1 MTTRYL
7 KINNSYNH
15 MLSLPDLKEKQ
26 VLFVKTEQGIDN
38 NLKIINDNIVLL
50 KDGKVQN
57 RLSCSKALAV
67 FIVGE
72 CTLTSVL
79 IRKSLDYGV
88 SIFLLRDS
96 LENYTSMDSK
106 ADGNY
111 LLRMKQYAFMEE
123 LPMAKCI
130 VKNKVRND
138 LKLLKSTGKI
148 DSEKYKIQKKAI
160 MKKIDN
166 VRGEK
171 ELLGI
176 EGSFAKK
183 FFSIYFEELDWYKRM
198 PRTKID
204 PYNVLLDMGY
214 TFMFN
219 YVDCL
224 LNLFGFDTYKGFY
237 HKLYFQRKSLS
248 CDRVEPCRCLIE
260 RKLLTAYHLGQI
272 DKKDFKKINGRYV
285 LSYDKSSKYA
295 KIFLDEIMDNKED
308 IYLYIKQF
316 YRHIMFEDTDFPDFK
331 IR

>member
-1 MTTRYL
+1 
-7 KINNSYNH
+7 
-15 MLSLPDLKEKQ
+15 MLSLPDLREKQ
-26 VLFVKTEQGIDN
+26 VLFVKTERGVEN
-38 NLKIINDNIVLL
+38 NLKIINDNVVLL

-67 FIVGE
+67 FIIGD
-72 CTLTSVL
+72 CSLTSVL

-88 SIFLLRDS
+88 SIFLLRDN
-96 LENYTSMDSK
+96 LENYASIESR

-111 LLRMKQYAFMEE
+111 LLRMKQYAFADE
-123 LPMAKCI
+123 LVLAKYI

-138 LKLLKSTGKI
+138 LKLMKSAGKI
-148 DSEKYKIQKKAI
+148 ASEEYKAQKKE
-160 MKKIDN
+160 MMSKIDAA
-166 VRGEK
+166 REEK
-171 ELLGI
+171 ELLGL

-183 FFSIYFEELDWYKRM
+183 FFSLYFEELDWYKRM

-248 CDRVEPCRCLIE
+248 CDLVEPLRCLIE
-260 RKLLTAYHLGQI
+260 RKLLSAYHLGQI
-272 DKKDFKKINGRYV
+272 DKKDFKRIKGRYI
-285 LSYDKSSKYA
+285 LEYDKSSKYS
-295 KIFLDEIMDNKED
+295 KLFLDEIMDNKED
-308 IYLYIKQF
+308 VYLYIKQF
-316 YRHIMFEDTDFPDFK
+316 YRFMMFEDTDFPDFK

>member
-1 MTTRYL
+1 
-7 KINNSYNH
+7 

-26 VLFVKTEQGIDN
+26 VLFVKTEQGVDN

-72 CTLTSVL
+72 CTITSTL

-106 ADGNY
+106 AAGNY
-111 LLRMKQYAFMEE
+111 LLRMKQYKFTDE
-123 LPMAKCI
+123 LSLAKYI
-130 VKNKVRND
+130 VKNKIRND
-138 LKLLKSTGKI
+138 LRLLKNAEKISSEEYKTSKKEIFQKI
-148 DSEKYKIQKKAI
+148 D
-160 MKKIDN
+160 D
-166 VRGEK
+166 VREEK

-183 FFSIYFEELDWYKRM
+183 FFGMYFAELGWYKRM

-214 TFMFN
+214 TFIFN
-219 YVDCL
+219 YADCL

-248 CDRVEPCRCLIE
+248 CDMVEPLRCLIE
-260 RKLLTAYHLGQI
+260 RRLLSAYHLGQI
-272 DKKDFKKINGRYV
+272 DKKDFQHINGRYV
-285 LSYDKSSKYA
+285 LKYDKSSKYA
-295 KIFLDEIMDNKED
+295 KIFLDEIMSNKED
-308 IYLYIKQF
+308 IYLYIKQY
-316 YRHIMFEDTDFPDFK
+316 YRFTMFEDVDFPDFK

>member
-1 MTTRYL
+1 
-7 KINNSYNH
+7 

-26 VLFVKTEQGIDN
+26 VLFVKTSQGVEN

-72 CTLTSVL
+72 CTLTSAL
-79 IRKSLDYGV
+79 IKKSMDYGV

-111 LLRMKQYAFMEE
+111 LLRMKQYALRENDE
-123 LPMAKCI
+123 LALAKNI
-130 VKNKVRND
+130 VKNKIRND
-138 LKLLKSTGKI
+138 LKLLKSAGKI
-148 DSEKYKIQKKAI
+148 SSEEYKAQKKD
-160 MKKIDN
+160 MMEKIEEAAE
-166 VRGEK
+166 EK

-183 FFSIYFEELDWYKRM
+183 FFSLYFEELDWYRRM

-204 PYNVLLDMGY
+204 PYNVLLDIGY

-248 CDRVEPCRCLIE
+248 CDMVEPLRCLIE
-260 RKLLTAYHLGQI
+260 RKLLTANHLGQI

-295 KIFLDEIMDNKED
+295 KIFLDEIMDNKEE

-316 YRHIMFEDTDFPDFK
+316 YRHMMFEDAEFPDFK

>member
-1 MTTRYL
+1 
-7 KINNSYNH
+7 

-67 FIVGE
+67 LIVGE
-72 CTLTSVL
+72 CTLTSAL

-111 LLRMKQYAFMEE
+111 LLRMKQYALKGNDE
-123 LPMAKCI
+123 LTLAKNI

-138 LKLLKSTGKI
+138 LNLLKSTNKITSEEYKTQKRQMMQKI
-148 DSEKYKIQKKAI
+148 DEASE
-160 MKKIDN
+160 
-166 VRGEK
+166 EK

-176 EGSFAKK
+176 EGSFAKR
-183 FFSIYFEELDWYKRM
+183 FFNLYFEELDWYKRM

-248 CDRVEPCRCLIE
+248 CDMVEPCRCIIE

-272 DKKDFKKINGRYV
+272 DKKDFKKINGKYV

-295 KIFLDEIMDNKED
+295 KFFLDEIMENKEE
-308 IYLYIKQF
+308 IYLYVKQF
-316 YRHIMFEDTDFPDFK
+316 YRHIMFEDTEFPDFK

>member
-1 MTTRYL
+1 
-7 KINNSYNH
+7 

-26 VLFVKTEQGIDN
+26 VLFVKTSQGIEN

-67 FIVGE
+67 FIMGE
-72 CTLTSVL
+72 CTLTRAL
-79 IRKSLDYGV
+79 LRKSLDYGV
-88 SIFLLRDS
+88 SIFLLRDN
-96 LENYTSMDSK
+96 LENYTSMDSR

-111 LLRMKQYAFMEE
+111 LLRMKQYALKESDE
-123 LPMAKCI
+123 LALAKNI
-130 VKNKVRND
+130 VKNKIRND
-138 LKLLKSTGKI
+138 LKLLKSAGKI
-148 DSEKYKIQKKAI
+148 SPEEYKMQKKEI
-160 MKKIDN
+160 MQKID
-166 VRGEK
+166 GATEEK
-171 ELLGI
+171 ELLGL

-183 FFSIYFEELDWYKRM
+183 FFSLYFEELDWHKRM
-198 PRTKID
+198 PRTKVD

-219 YVDCL
+219 YTDCL

-248 CDRVEPCRCLIE
+248 CDLVEPLRCLIE
-260 RKLLTAYHLGQI
+260 RKLLSAYHLGQI
-272 DKKDFKKINGRYV
+272 DKKDFQKINGRYI

-295 KIFLDEIMDNKED
+295 KIFLDEIMDNKEE

-316 YRHIMFEDTDFPDFK
+316 YRFMMFEDTDFPDFK

>member
-1 MTTRYL
+1 
-7 KINNSYNH
+7 

-26 VLFVKTEQGIDN
+26 VLFVKTEQGVEN

-72 CTLTSVL
+72 CTLTSAL

-96 LENYTSMDSK
+96 LENYTSMDAK
-106 ADGNY
+106 AAGNY
-111 LLRMKQYAFMEE
+111 LLRMKQYKLADE
-123 LPMAKCI
+123 LTPAKYI
-130 VKNKVRND
+130 VKSKIRNG
-138 LKLLKSTGKI
+138 LKLLKNAKKISSEEYKADKKELFQKI
-148 DSEKYKIQKKAI
+148 DDAQE
-160 MKKIDN
+160 
-166 VRGEK
+166 EK

-183 FFSIYFEELDWYKRM
+183 FFGIYFSELDWYKRM
-198 PRTKID
+198 PRAKVD

-248 CDRVEPCRCLIE
+248 CDLVEPFRCLIE
-260 RKLLTAYHLGQI
+260 RQLLSAFHLGQI
-272 DKKDFKKINGRYV
+272 DKKDFQLIGGRYI
-285 LSYDKSSKYA
+285 LKYDKSSKYA
-295 KIFLDEIMDNKED
+295 KIFLDEIMANKEE
-308 IYLYIKQF
+308 IYLYVKQY
-316 YRHIMFEDTDFPDFK
+316 YRFMMFEDVGFPDFK

>member
-1 MTTRYL
+1 
-7 KINNSYNH
+7 
-15 MLSLPDLKEKQ
+15 MLSFPDLKEKQ
-26 VLFVKTEQGIDN
+26 ILFVKTERGVDN

-50 KDGKVQN
+50 KDGKIQN
-57 RLSCSKALAV
+57 RISCSKALAV

-72 CTLTSVL
+72 FTLTSAL

-96 LENYTSMDSK
+96 LENYTSMDSR

-111 LLRMKQYAFMEE
+111 LLRMKQYALQDE
-123 LPMAKCI
+123 LSLAKHI
-130 VKNKVRND
+130 VSNKIQNN
-138 LKLLKSTGKI
+138 LKLLKAAGKI
-148 DSEKYKIQKKAI
+148 TSEEYKEEKKD
-160 MKKIDN
+160 MVQKIDDTKE
-166 VRGEK
+166 EK

-176 EGSFAKK
+176 EGSFAKR
-183 FFSIYFEELDWYKRM
+183 FFGRYFSELDWYKRM
-198 PRTKID
+198 PRTKVD

-219 YVDCL
+219 YVDSL

-248 CDRVEPCRCLIE
+248 CDMVEPLRCLIE
-260 RKLLTAYHLGQI
+260 RKLLSAYHLGQI
-272 DKKDFKKINGRYV
+272 NQKDFKRVKGRYV
-285 LSYDKSSKYA
+285 LSYEKSSKYA
-295 KIFLDEIMDNKED
+295 KIFLDEIMVNKEE

-316 YRHIMFEDTDFPDFK
+316 YRFMMFEDADFPEFK